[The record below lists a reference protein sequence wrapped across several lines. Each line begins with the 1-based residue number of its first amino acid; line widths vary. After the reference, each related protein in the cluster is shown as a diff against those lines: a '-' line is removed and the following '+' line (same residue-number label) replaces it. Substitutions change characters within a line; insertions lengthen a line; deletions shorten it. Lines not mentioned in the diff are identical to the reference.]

1 MSVKMQIT
9 AAVIKEPSLK
19 EIYSFYWLAIS
30 SYDNLLIVTATTLTI
45 VIATIG
51 LSKQTMNDI
60 LIYTQ
65 SNLLSVK

>member
-1 MSVKMQIT
+1 MIQIT
-9 AAVIKEPSLK
+9 AAVIKESSLK
-19 EIYSFYWLAIS
+19 EIYSFYWLSIF
-30 SYDNLLIVTATTLTI
+30 SYDNLLIGTAITLTI
-45 VIATIG
+45 VIATID

>member
-1 MSVKMQIT
+1 
-9 AAVIKEPSLK
+9 KESSLN
-19 EIYSFYWLAIS
+19 EIYSFYWLAIF
-30 SYDNLLIVTATTLTI
+30 SYDNLLIVTAITLTI
-45 VIATIG
+45 VIATID